1 MERTVSQV
9 NLLPPD
15 ILTAQ
20 RQRRLAGVVAL
31 AGIGVIVLIVAFYLV
46 QVNSLG
52 GVQEDIERAQQNN
65 AGLQREIDAL
75 QQFEALRGQA
85 QQKQELLNDVFANE
99 ISFSGLLMDVSRV
112 IPSDA
117 ALTSLTA
124 ASQEPA
130 PTSGGSTLL
139 TGRIDVAGLALDYD
153 TIASWL
159 MRLERIRGWVNP
171 WVTSISD
178 PEGGPITYT
187 SGVDLTTAV
196 ATERGRQAGGVAD
209 AG

>member
-1 MERTVSQV
+1 MSQV

-15 ILTAQ
+15 ILAAQ
-20 RQRRLAGVVAL
+20 RQRRLAGVVVL
-31 AGIGVIVLIVAFYLV
+31 AGLGVIVLIVAFYVIQL
-46 QVNSLG
+46 NSLG
-52 GVQEDIERAQQNN
+52 GVRDDIEAAEQNN
-65 AGLQREIDAL
+65 AGLQREIDNL
-75 QQFEALRGQA
+75 QEFEVLRSQA
-85 QQKQELLNDVFANE
+85 QQKQELLNEVLADE
-99 ISFSGLLMDVSRV
+99 ISFSGILMDISRV

-124 ASQEPA
+124 AAQEPT
-130 PTSGGSTLL
+130 PTTGGATLL
-139 TGRIDVAGLALDYD
+139 TGRIDVAGIALDYD

-171 WVTSISD
+171 WVTSIAD
-178 PEGGPITYT
+178 PATGPITYS

-196 ATERGRQAGGVAD
+196 VTERGRLASGATD

>member
-1 MERTVSQV
+1 MSRV

-15 ILTAQ
+15 ILAAQ

-31 AGIGVIVLIVAFYLV
+31 AGVGVIGLILVFYVL
-46 QVNSLG
+46 QLG
-52 GVQEDIERAQQNN
+52 KLSGIRSDIEQQQQSNQS
-65 AGLQREIDAL
+65 LQSDIDAL
-75 QQFEALRGQA
+75 REFEELRQRAQAKQAL
-85 QQKQELLNDVFANE
+85 LDSVFANE

-112 IPSDA
+112 IPSTA
-117 ALTSLTA
+117 ALTTMTA
-124 ASQEPA
+124 SAQEPT
-130 PTSGGSTLL
+130 PTVGGTTLL

-159 MRLERIRGWVNP
+159 TRLERVRGWVNP
-171 WVTSISD
+171 WVTSIAD
-178 PEGGPITYT
+178 VADGPITYS

-196 ATERGRQAGGVAD
+196 VTPRGRQAGGVAG

>member
-1 MERTVSQV
+1 MSQV

-15 ILTAQ
+15 ILAAQ

-31 AGIGVIVLIVAFYLV
+31 AGAGVIGLIFVFYVLQLG
-46 QVNSLG
+46 SLG
-52 GVQEDIERAQQNN
+52 SVREDIERARQNN
-65 AGLQREIDAL
+65 AGLQRDIEAL
-75 QQFEALRGQA
+75 QQFEEIRSRAQA
-85 QQKQELLNDVFANE
+85 KQDLLNQVFANE
-99 ISFSGLLMDVSRV
+99 ISFSGILMDVSRV

-117 ALTSLTA
+117 ALTTFSAT
-124 ASQEPA
+124 SQEPTA
-130 PTSGGSTLL
+130 TTGGSTLL
-139 TGRIDVAGLALDYD
+139 TGRIDVAGLAIDYD

-171 WVTSISD
+171 WVTSIAD
-178 PEGGPITYT
+178 PETGPITYA

-196 ATERGRQAGGVAD
+196 VTERGQQAGGTAD